1 MSFYVSDLFCNLGY
15 KYRLDKPR
23 QAIIIVFV
31 MKRAT
36 VSFPKRGR
44 PRSFDAERALDRA
57 LQVFWRQGYEGSSMA
72 DLTKAMGINPPSLYA
87 TFGNKEALFEKVLD
101 RYIEGPGGY
110 VKQAMVAPTVAEFV
124 KQLLSA
130 SADFFTDPS
139 HPCGC
144 LAINAGLAW
153 NPQSKQVSKQLA
165 RRHVTREKLFEHRL
179 RQALKE
185 GDLPEDSDP
194 RDLARYLS
202 VVFQGLAVQASAGAN
217 RRDLQ
222 KVVDLVLSGWPPS
235 SQKASRF

>member
-1 MSFYVSDLFCNLGY
+1 VSFYVSDLFCNYRY
-15 KYRLDKPR
+15 KDWLDKPR
-23 QAIIIVFV
+23 QAIIVTII
-31 MKRAT
+31 MKRAS
-36 VSFPKRGR
+36 VSSPNRGR

-57 LQVFWRQGYEGSSMA
+57 LPVFWRQGYEGTSMA
-72 DLTKAMGINPPSLYA
+72 DLTKAMGINAPSLYGA
-87 TFGNKEALFEKVLD
+87 FGNKEALFAKVLD

-110 VKQAMVAPTVAEFV
+110 VKQAMLAPTAAEFV

-153 NPQSKQVSKQLA
+153 NPQSKQVRKQLA
-165 RRHVTREKLFEHRL
+165 CRHVTRERLFEHRL
-179 RQALKE
+179 RQAFKE

-222 KVVDLVLSGWPPS
+222 KVVDLVLSVWPPS

>member
-1 MSFYVSDLFCNLGY
+1 
-15 KYRLDKPR
+15 
-23 QAIIIVFV
+23 
-31 MKRAT
+31 
-36 VSFPKRGR
+36 
-44 PRSFDAERALDRA
+44 
-57 LQVFWRQGYEGSSMA
+57 MA
-72 DLTKAMGINPPSLYA
+72 DLTEAMGINPPSLYA
-87 TFGNKEALFEKVLD
+87 TFGNKQALFEKVLD

-110 VKQAMVAPTVAEFV
+110 VKQAMLAPTAAEFV
-124 KQLLSA
+124 RQLLSG

-153 NPQSKQVSKQLA
+153 NTQSKQVSKQLA

-185 GDLPEDSDP
+185 GDLPEGSDP

-222 KVVDLVLSGWPPS
+222 KVVDVVLSGWPPS
-235 SQKASRF
+235 SQKTSRF

>member
-1 MSFYVSDLFCNLGY
+1 M
-15 KYRLDKPR
+15 
-23 QAIIIVFV
+23 
-31 MKRAT
+31 T
-36 VSFPKRGR
+36 
-44 PRSFDAERALDRA
+44 
-57 LQVFWRQGYEGSSMA
+57 

-110 VKQAMVAPTVAEFV
+110 LKESLLAPTAVEFV
-124 KQLLSA
+124 RQLLSA

-139 HPCGC
+139 HACGC

-153 NPQSKQVSKQLA
+153 NPESKAVHKQLA
-165 RRHVTREKLFEHRL
+165 RRHVAREKLFADRL

-185 GDLPEDSDP
+185 GDLPKDSDP

-202 VVFQGLAVQASAGAN
+202 VVFQGLAVQASAGAT

-222 KVVDLVLSGWPPS
+222 KVVDLVLAGWPPS
-235 SQKASRF
+235 PRRVLAHHRATTGHTNAANRPFL